1 MRNEQWAIKLNEI
14 LIFAYSMV
22 SIESLVEVFSA
33 ELELETESKI
43 SHFIPIYFPFF
54 PIFYLGKPSSWFE
67 PMTCLL
73 LANVIRI
80 RPVCCMI
87 HCAKRVQIRSFS
99 WSVLPPIWTEYG
111 EIRSKK
117 TPYLDSFHVVISD
130 RIRILY

>member
-33 ELELETESKI
+33 ELELETESRI

-87 HCAKRVQIRSFS
+87 HFAKRVQIRSFS